1 MKLFDKLLNQV
12 RGETPQRIAVAAAHD
27 KRVLEAVFNAKER
40 GVGIPILV
48 GQEDK
53 IRQFADELGI
63 DLQDTTIIHEPN
75 HMEAALYAS
84 NMVRQGEA
92 DLLMKGILHTAEIM
106 RAVLNREKGL
116 RQGNV
121 ISHTAILEIEGF
133 DRLLF
138 VTDAGMVIDPS
149 LDQKIEIIRNASV
162 IAKALGIEMP
172 KVAVLSALEIVN
184 PNMPSSLDGSTLTQ
198 MNRRG
203 QIQGCIVDGPLALDT
218 AVSVEKASHKDV
230 KGSEVAGVA
239 DILLVPNIETGNAI
253 YKAATTFANFRSAG
267 IIFGAKVPIVL
278 PSRADTAESK
288 FLSIVV
294 ASRVAAYLAEQR
306 DKKVEDC

>member
-53 IRQFADELGI
+53 IRQYADELGI

-149 LDQKIEIIRNASV
+149 LDQKIEIIRN
-162 IAKALGIEMP
+162 
-172 KVAVLSALEIVN
+172 
-184 PNMPSSLDGSTLTQ
+184 
-198 MNRRG
+198 
-203 QIQGCIVDGPLALDT
+203 
-218 AVSVEKASHKDV
+218 
-230 KGSEVAGVA
+230 
-239 DILLVPNIETGNAI
+239 
-253 YKAATTFANFRSAG
+253 
-267 IIFGAKVPIVL
+267 
-278 PSRADTAESK
+278 
-288 FLSIVV
+288 
-294 ASRVAAYLAEQR
+294 
-306 DKKVEDC
+306 